1 MDKTNSK
8 NQLIFFY
15 GITFIISWAAWL
27 VMSRVYDGE
36 NLSAIVYVFSTLG
49 GLGPLLA
56 LATLSKFTGG
66 EISLKQIL
74 SQIRFRDW
82 KNIWIGAAIFAI
94 PLITLLGNFANH
106 VFGSQD
112 HLQIIQTGP
121 DELGL
126 LVLPVMLIQFAAGLV
141 TSPLFEEPGWRGF
154 ALPRLQGRFGRTLG
168 SLSVGLLWWLWHQPM
183 NITFGL
189 EPTII
194 GALAMIIFSF
204 TIDSLY
210 NLTGGNLLAAML
222 AHQSY
227 STTITFLY
235 DADLNWFTFGL
246 NAALLLLI
254 RAIEYSKKETPA
266 AESDLG
272 QQGKSTAQHAALA
285 DEGRGLFKEIEE

>member
-1 MDKTNSK
+1 MGKTNSK
-8 NQLIFFY
+8 HQLIFFY
-15 GITFIISWAAWL
+15 GITFIISWAAWWG
-27 VMSRVYDGE
+27 MSRVYDGE
-36 NLSAIVYVFSTLG
+36 NVSAIVYVFSTLG

-56 LATLSKFTGG
+56 LTVLSKYTGG
-66 EISLKQIL
+66 EVSLKQIL

-94 PLITLLGNFANH
+94 PLITLLGNLANH
-106 VFGSQD
+106 VFKSQD
-112 HLQIIQTGP
+112 QLQIIQTGP

-126 LVLPVMLIQFAAGLV
+126 FVLPVMLIQFAASLL

-154 ALPRLQGRFGRTLG
+154 ALPRLQVRFGRTLG
-168 SLSVGLLWWLWHQPM
+168 SLVVGLLWWLWHQPM

-194 GALAMIIFSF
+194 GALSMIIFSF

-227 STTITFLY
+227 GTTITFLY
-235 DADLNWFTFGL
+235 DADHNWFTFGL
-246 NAALLLLI
+246 NLAFLLLI
-254 RAIEYSKKETPA
+254 RTIEYSKKESSKFEP
-266 AESDLG
+266 EPS
-272 QQGKSTAQHAALA
+272 Q
-285 DEGRGLFKEIEE
+285 